1 MLEGI
6 AGRDGLDGADGT
18 PGLPVRCPLTTFSL
32 TSYECLFFL
41 KYL

>member
-18 PGLPVRCPLTTFSL
+18 PGLPVRCPLTTFS
-32 TSYECLFFL
+32 
-41 KYL
+41 

>member
-18 PGLPVRCPLTTFSL
+18 PGLPVRCPQTSL
-32 TSYECLFFL
+32 S
-41 KYL
+41 

>member
-18 PGLPVRCPLTTFSL
+18 PGLPVRCPLTTF
-32 TSYECLFFL
+32 C
-41 KYL
+41 